1 MCLETY
7 SAFTVE
13 FRKRILR
20 FSPNLFDILKLRCKH
35 LPRCPSLSGRDLA
48 YYALDASLRW
58 PNGTMENPTR
68 CCKGGTQML
77 TLIVAGLSAA
87 LPHILGAVGS
97 LLGAVI

>member
-1 MCLETY
+1 
-7 SAFTVE
+7 
-13 FRKRILR
+13 
-20 FSPNLFDILKLRCKH
+20 
-35 LPRCPSLSGRDLA
+35 
-48 YYALDASLRW
+48 
-58 PNGTMENPTR
+58 MENPTR